1 MRAASEA
8 GTGIARTLSVALAA
22 LLAFS
27 QAPARAEEAPAATES
42 GVVIRKAAVDV
53 ANEPVVTPD
62 PSNGAAPTADA
73 PAPSAEPA

>member
-27 QAPARAEEAPAATES
+27 QAPARAEEAIIDRST
-42 GVVIRKAAVDV
+42 AVRNHTTTCRGQ
-53 ANEPVVTPD
+53 AGT
-62 PSNGAAPTADA
+62 
-73 PAPSAEPA
+73 